1 MQVGI
6 DKDFGVALLEN
17 PGRNILSRQPLYKVD
32 HRVIGM
38 IAMMLHPSA
47 VERPTIR
54 ECYNLLLACSRDVG
68 GQHTGVPS
76 STAAAGDK
84 FAGLGLPSP
93 AKTGQ
98 GFLLKASMNSNP
110 GAFETHMKNQTSLT
124 SPLKHQMFGLMHSP
138 KASANRQKNKD
149 LVLKI
154 QAEKNEE
161 YMDSVSSE
169 ISAASGIMSPLLKDT
184 LQDTGGLKSEKL
196 SLINIQKKIPTLKS
210 KLFSERQ
217 VSPSPAKLS
226 NTSNS
231 VKNIF
236 HSRKLSLNPSAIDPS
251 KVPDAG
257 ARSNSSTPRV
267 CISGREQFK
276 PSNQLRK
283 IVLPLSNISNTPVLS
298 PSQSK
303 KVFTFANALTPQS
316 SPLQPPRRVN
326 QRWQLDN
333 SSYLLSNN
341 NLDQANVGN
350 RFGLRNQHSNKIS
363 PRLSLSIH
371 KHKQIPMT
379 NFEVDVKVRVS
390 ATNSYLQFPS
400 GSRQEVGTGH
410 KKQRVRSSH
419 LSFGDPE
426 QNYQQYP
433 TAEPARRRP
442 AEATTR
448 ILLALTNLQPSQ
460 PKRPS

>member
-1 MQVGI
+1 MGI
-6 DKDFGVALLEN
+6 DKDFAVALLEN

-38 IAMMLHPSA
+38 VAMMLHPSA

-54 ECYNLLLACSRDVG
+54 ECYNLLIACSREVG

-76 STAAAGDK
+76 SAAVAGDK
-84 FAGLGLPSP
+84 FAALGLPSP
-93 AKTGQ
+93 TKTGQ
-98 GFLLKASMNSNP
+98 GFLLKASMNSNT
-110 GAFETHMKNQTSLT
+110 GAFEAHIKNQTSLT
-124 SPLKHQMFGLMHSP
+124 SPLKHQVFGLMHSP
-138 KASANRQKNKD
+138 RASANRLKNKD

-154 QAEKNEE
+154 QTGKNEE
-161 YMDSVSSE
+161 DMDSVSSE
-169 ISAASGIMSPLLKDT
+169 ISAASGMMSLLLKDT
-184 LQDTGGLKSEKL
+184 LQDTGGLKTEKL

-210 KLFSERQ
+210 KLCSERQ

-226 NTSNS
+226 NTPNS

-236 HSRKLSLNPSAIDPS
+236 HSRKLSLTPGAADPF
-251 KVPDAG
+251 KVPVAG
-257 ARSNSSTPRV
+257 TRSNSSTPRV
-267 CISGREQFK
+267 CLSGREQFR

-283 IVLPLSNISNTPVLS
+283 IVLQPSNISNTPVLS
-298 PSQSK
+298 PTQSK

-316 SPLQPPRRVN
+316 SPLQPLRRVN
-326 QRWQLDN
+326 QSWQIDN
-333 SSYLLSNN
+333 SAYLLSNN
-341 NLDQANVGN
+341 NLDKANVGHK
-350 RFGLRNQHSNKIS
+350 FGRRPQNSNKIS
-363 PRLSLSIH
+363 PRLSLSIN

-400 GSRQEVGTGH
+400 DSKQEVGTGN

-433 TAEPARRRP
+433 RAEPPRRRP
-442 AEATTR
+442 AEATAR
-448 ILLALTNLQPSQ
+448 ILLALTNLQPSE